1 MRSDKFGSQFERK
14 SKSWFFTCVCYFLT
28 NFYFSPIDSPIK
40 TIKDVF
46 YFIRLSLFSF
56 CSLDIQIFVSLSSP
70 LFVPISHFFAG

>member
-1 MRSDKFGSQFERK
+1 MKSEKFGSQFERK
-14 SKSWFFTCVCYFLT
+14 SKTWFFTCVCYFLT

-40 TIKDVF
+40 AIKDVF
-46 YFIRLSLFSF
+46 YSIRLSSF